1 MTGPAPDWQ
10 DGAPDPLWS
19 RPAPALRVRLNR
31 LGFAIEVQANA
42 QSLLELAVD
51 AFGPP
56 EPGALPDEGP
66 PDLRLSLI
74 EGPPPGGDGWPV
86 DWHDH
91 AAAAAR
97 PIFREHDGLFVAFDG
112 AGSCVTADLH
122 AGMAA
127 VWVRAGAEADRV
139 RALLIESP
147 LWRLATHR
155 GRLALHGAA
164 VVIDGVAVVVRGAAG
179 AGKSSVALAADA
191 AGWPVLAE
199 EVVWI
204 DPPRWA
210 IWPVAR
216 RIHFDDDAALRL
228 AGGGAAPPAARSWTD
243 STAGRYRDKT
253 ATPLVTPPPSAA
265 APIGPL
271 VLLEPVPRP
280 SGQAGAV
287 WHAVAPAE
295 ARTRCAAERIV
306 GEHAQPESR
315 WDEVVGRLCGGG
327 AYEVRGGDPAARIA
341 ALGEIVQH
349 WRQCRPPAMDDL
361 DAPAPSGPTKR

>member
-1 MTGPAPDWQ
+1 MTGPASHWR

-19 RPAPALRVRLNR
+19 RPVPVLRARLHR
-31 LGFAIEVQANA
+31 LGFAIDVQANA
-42 QSLLELAVD
+42 APLLELAVD

-56 EPGALPDEGP
+56 EPGELPDDGP
-66 PDLRLSLI
+66 PDLRFSLI

-86 DWHDH
+86 DGPDL
-91 AAAAAR
+91 AAAR
-97 PIFREHDGLFVAFDG
+97 PIFREHDGSFVAFDG
-112 AGSCVTADLH
+112 AGSCVTADLC
-122 AGMAA
+122 AGVAV

-139 RALLIESP
+139 RTLLIESP

-164 VVIDGVAVVVRGAAG
+164 VVIDGVAVVVRGASG

-204 DPPRWA
+204 DPARWA

-228 AGGGAAPPAARSWTD
+228 AGGGAAPPSTRSRTDSAAR
-243 STAGRYRDKT
+243 RYRDKT
-253 ATPLVTPPPSAA
+253 AVRLVTPPPSAA

-271 VLLEPVPRP
+271 VLLEPVPGP
-280 SGQAGAV
+280 SGQAGAA

-295 ARTRCAAERIV
+295 ARTRCEAERIV
-306 GEHAQPESR
+306 GEHAQPESS
-315 WDEVVGRLCGGG
+315 WDEVVGRLCGSG

-341 ALGEIVQH
+341 AIGEIVQH
-349 WRQCRPPAMDDL
+349 WRRCRPPAMDDL
-361 DAPAPSGPTKR
+361 HAPSPSGPARR